1 MSQVSVSAHVTTTP
15 PAPRRPIPWYA
26 FGAANLVIV
35 TALSLLFWY
44 LLIDPAW
51 SGLGLYPQPFLA
63 LLFWTVLA
71 VVWIG
76 FNLEF
81 VGFDR
86 LRQPA
91 RGLAVIAVSLAIGA
105 GITYLL
111 AYGWGRIDPSFAA
124 DRADGAGYLTGAL
137 FVLFGFFF
145 FVTGVVNWQHWPFAR
160 AASPQPWTGLGQ
172 IGLLMVPTLLVYAIL
187 GLPGLAVWADPA
199 TAWFSTD
206 TLIGWFYSVIVSVV
220 LTGLITDNW
229 PWRLAG
235 SPGRVAAVSIAG
247 NLALGTALYY
257 LFLSVGKVVI
267 GSDAAAAIGPG
278 ITAFAA
284 QIGVCWVFWMIFWAN
299 ACGNRPDGLSPAV
312 NYAVRIGV
320 TLALGVGTFL
330 AYYFLF
336 AGTVL
341 HEPAVAGALHGNA
354 LGWMN
359 WMVLWTL
366 YYVVCLESY
375 GLPRPVPS
383 PRDPSAQ
390 VN

>member
-1 MSQVSVSAHVTTTP
+1 MSHVSLPTDVATAAT
-15 PAPRRPIPWYA
+15 AQRRSIPWYT
-26 FGAANLVIV
+26 FGSLNLVVV
-35 TALSLLFWY
+35 TALALLFWY
-44 LLIDPAW
+44 LLVDPVW

-81 VGFDR
+81 TGFDR

-91 RGLAVIAVSLAIGA
+91 RGLAVIGASLVIGA

-145 FVTGVVNWQHWPFAR
+145 FVTGVVNWQHWPFSR
-160 AASPQPWTGLGQ
+160 AASSQPWTGLGQ
-172 IGLLMVPTLLVYAIL
+172 IGLLMLPTLLVYAIL
-187 GLPGLAVWADPA
+187 GLPGLAVWAEPA
-199 TAWFSTD
+199 TAWFTTD

-235 SPGRVAAVSIAG
+235 SPGRVAAVSVVG
-247 NLALGTALYY
+247 NLVLGTGIYY
-257 LFLSVGKVVI
+257 LFLTVGKILI
-267 GSDAAAAIGPG
+267 GSGAVANIGPAV
-278 ITAFAA
+278 TSFAA
-284 QIGVCWVFWMIFWAN
+284 QLGVCWVFWMILWAN
-299 ACGNRPDGLSPAV
+299 AFGNHPNGPNAAV
-312 NYAVRIGV
+312 NVAVRIAL
-320 TLALGVGTFL
+320 TLALGVVTFV
-330 AYYFLF
+330 AYYYVV
-336 AGTVL
+336 AGAVL
-341 HEPAVAGALHGNA
+341 HEPVVVGALHGNA

-375 GLPRPVPS
+375 GLPRPAEPS
-383 PRDPSAQ
+383 PMSS
-390 VN
+390 

>member
-1 MSQVSVSAHVTTTP
+1 MSHVSLSDDPRTTTGV
-15 PAPRRPIPWYA
+15 RPERTIPWFA

-35 TALSLLFWY
+35 SALALIFWY
-44 LLIDPAW
+44 ILIDPEW
-51 SGLGLYPQPFLA
+51 SVLGLYPQPFLA

-81 VGFDR
+81 TGFDR

-91 RGLAVIAVSLAIGA
+91 RGLAVIGTSLVLGA
-105 GITYLL
+105 GVTYLL

-145 FVTGVVNWQHWPFAR
+145 FVTGVVNWQHWPFSR
-160 AASPQPWTGLGQ
+160 AASHQPWTGLGQ
-172 IGLLMVPTLLVYAIL
+172 IGLLMVPTLLVYAVL
-187 GLPGLAVWADPA
+187 GLPGLAVWAEPA

-206 TLIGWFYSVIVSVV
+206 TLIGWFYSVIVAVV

-235 SPGRVAAVSIAG
+235 SPGRVAAVSVVG
-247 NLALGTALYY
+247 NLVVGTGIYF
-257 LFLSVGKVVI
+257 LFLTAGKALIGGDAVASI
-267 GSDAAAAIGPG
+267 GSSVTG
-278 ITAFAA
+278 FAA
-284 QIGVCWVFWMIFWAN
+284 QLGVCWVFWMILWSN
-299 ACGNRPDGLSPAV
+299 AFT
-312 NYAVRIGV
+312 NYPNGPNEALNWIVRVAI
-320 TLALGVGTFL
+320 TLPLGVVTFL
-330 AYYFLF
+330 LYYYVI

-341 HEPAVAGALHGNA
+341 HEPVVAGALHGNA

-375 GLPRPVPS
+375 GLPRAAAPS
-383 PRDPSAQ
+383 
-390 VN
+390 